1 MLSRGAV
8 RLSASLLVT
17 LTVVGSVLGAAPATQ
32 PVSILDRGQT
42 LRDLR
47 AHLLRRAPR
56 FIAPSDPA
64 EWLVQAEQTRE
75 NVLRNVVFKG
85 VPQQWLDGP
94 VNMVW
99 QETLPG
105 KGYTI
110 RKLRYEAVPGFWVGA
125 LLYEPEGLKGKVPV
139 VLNANGH
146 VGAPGM
152 TIDYKQMRCINLA
165 KRGMLALN
173 FEWLGMGQLRGPG
186 YAHGNVSHLDLC
198 GRAGV
203 SVFYQSLKRGL
214 DVLLSH
220 PSADPERTAVTG
232 LSGGGWQ
239 TIFFSSLDTRVKLC
253 APNAGYSGIDR
264 RIWETRDIG
273 DREQNPADL
282 VAIADY
288 PVLTALLAPRPALL
302 IYNAQDDCCFYAATA
317 RLSVFEPV
325 VPVYEM
331 LGVADRFAMH
341 VNSDP
346 GTHNY
351 LKDNRQAFYRFIN
364 RQFMPADQRV
374 DEEIPSDDELRKQDE
389 LKIEYPAD
397 NADLL
402 SLAEQAMRD
411 LPAKKCPAGDEAAR
425 KLWCD
430 STRAALST
438 ILRADTLWR
447 VAPTVSKLSTSTMPV
462 GQTRGAAMSLRVG
475 GWWTLPM
482 VEYVPKDA
490 PAVCRLV
497 VTDGGIEKAR
507 DLVAAGFERGERVI
521 VADILFTG
529 ECVPRITG
537 SWQFSGMLDAVG
549 YRPLGMQVAQLD
561 AIIEHLLRY
570 YPGEAVHL
578 TTRGRV
584 SGLAA
589 LTTMAW
595 MPGRVAS
602 LTLHDAV
609 PSLKDLITKKASWN
623 DAPSMFCFGLLEV
636 ADVPELI
643 ELAKPTVVELVNK

>member
-1 MLSRGAV
+1 MSSRIAIRSLV
-8 RLSASLLVT
+8 LLLVA
-17 LTVVGSVLGAAPATQ
+17 LTVVESALGAAPATQ
-32 PVSILDRGQT
+32 AVSILPTGQT

-47 AHLLRRAPR
+47 AYLLGRAPR

-64 EWLVQAEQTRE
+64 EWLSQAEQTRE
-75 NVLRNVVFKG
+75 NVLKNVVLKG

-94 VNMVW
+94 VNVIW

-125 LLYEPEGLKGKVPV
+125 LLYEPEGLKGKVPA
-139 VLNANGH
+139 VLNPNGH

-173 FEWLGMGQLRGPG
+173 FEWIGMGQLSGPG
-186 YAHGNVSHLDLC
+186 YSHSNVSHLDLC

-273 DREQNPADL
+273 DREQSPADL

-302 IYNAQDDCCFYAATA
+302 IYNAQDDCCFYAANA

-331 LGVADRFAMH
+331 LGAADRFAMH

-364 RQFMPADQRV
+364 RQFLPADQRK
-374 DEEIPSDDELRKQDE
+374 DEEIPSDDEIRKQDE
-389 LKIEYPAD
+389 LKIVYPAD

-402 SLAEQAMRD
+402 KLAADAMQD
-411 LPAKKCPAGDEAAR
+411 LPRQKAPAADEAAR
-425 KLWCD
+425 KRWCNR
-430 STRAALST
+430 TREAL
-438 ILRADTLWR
+438 AR
-447 VAPTVSKLSTSTMPV
+447 VVRVDFSSRVSPVITKLPATTMPV
-462 GQTRGAAMSLRVG
+462 GQTPGTAMHFRVG
-475 GWWTLPM
+475 GQWTMPM
-482 VEYVPKDA
+482 VEYSPAGAASATHLMLSDA
-490 PAVCRLV
+490 GMA
-497 VTDGGIEKAR
+497 
-507 DLVAAGFERGERVI
+507 DLQGVAAEALKRGEHV
-521 VADILFTG
+521 VAVNVLFTG
-529 ECVPRITG
+529 ECVPGITG
-537 SWQFSGMLDAVG
+537 APQFAGLIDAVG
-549 YRPLGMQVAQLD
+549 ARPLGIQVAQLD
-561 AIIEHLLRY
+561 AIIDHLLRQY
-570 YPGEAVHL
+570 RDVPLYVIA
-578 TTRGRV
+578 RGRV

-589 LTTMAW
+589 LTSAALTT
-595 MPGRVAS
+595 GRVQKLS
-602 LTLHDAV
+602 LHGMD
-609 PSLKDLITKKASWN
+609 PSLKDLITKKVSWT
-623 DAPSMFCFGLLEV
+623 DAPSLFCFGLLEV
-636 ADVPELI
+636 ADVPELM
-643 ELAKPTVVELVNK
+643 ELAKPTQVTVQ